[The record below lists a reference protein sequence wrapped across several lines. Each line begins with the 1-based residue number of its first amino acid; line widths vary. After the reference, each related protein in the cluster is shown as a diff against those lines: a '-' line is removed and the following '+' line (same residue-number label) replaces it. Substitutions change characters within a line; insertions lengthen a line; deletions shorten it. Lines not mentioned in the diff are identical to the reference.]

1 MLKKA
6 ASGVASPSDKPVV
19 LDHRQTS
26 LAIAGEIGG
35 RFEETAIDGESSDEG
50 EEEQDAEPPKKR
62 CQVTKAVRDQVKTR
76 THQKTFLESLQAT
89 PAVLHQNSDTK
100 RCFDDDGRFAWL
112 QHETY
117 IKADAIEDCI
127 VVCGCC
133 SEAQVSESK
142 AKKGKPT

>member
-1 MLKKA
+1 MGYMFYALYTL
-6 ASGVASPSDKPVV
+6 STGVYS
-19 LDHRQTS
+19 
-26 LAIAGEIGG
+26 
-35 RFEETAIDGESSDEG
+35 
-50 EEEQDAEPPKKR
+50 AEPPKKR

-133 SEAQVSESK
+133 SEAQVSKPK
-142 AKKGKPT
+142 AKKRKPTWDSGKKNGLDWPSKDVFKNISKVD